1 MEQRIQKIL
10 SRMGVAARRKA
21 EELILEGRVTVNGE
35 VATIGMKADPS
46 RDYIKVDGN
55 LIAGPKV
62 GFKKVYIMLNKPK
75 GVVTT
80 LFDPEGRPTVK
91 DFLKGV
97 KYRVFPVG
105 RLDYNSEGLLL
116 MTNDGDFAHA
126 VLHPSQ
132 KIAKTYL
139 VKVKGIIGDEKIAKL
154 RQGVRLE
161 DGKTMPA
168 KVKKIKKTE
177 NNSWIE
183 ITIYEGRKR
192 QVRRMM
198 ERVGYPVLKLQRI
211 GIGGLKL
218 GELKPGEYRYMTSD
232 ELQLIRKVIGI
243 NRGFH
248 GT

>member
-10 SRMGVAARRKA
+10 SQMGIASRRKA
-21 EELILEGRVTVNGE
+21 EEFILEGRVTVNGE
-35 VATIGMKADPS
+35 IATIGMKADPS
-46 RDYIKVDGN
+46 KDYIKVNGQ
-55 LIAGPKV
+55 LIAGPQI
-62 GFKKVYIMLNKPK
+62 GFRKVYIMFNKPR

-116 MTNDGDFAHA
+116 LTNDGDFAHA
-126 VLHPSQ
+126 VLHPSK

-139 VKVKGIIGDEKIAKL
+139 IKVKGIIGEDTIVKL
-154 RQGVRLE
+154 RQGLRLE

-168 KVKKIKKTE
+168 KVRKIRQLE

-183 ITIYEGRKR
+183 MTIYEGRKR

-198 ERVGYPVLKLQRI
+198 ERVGYPVIKLQRI

-218 GELKPGEYRYMTSD
+218 GDLRPGEHRYLTFD
-232 ELQLIRKVIGI
+232 ELQLIRKVIGA
-243 NRGFH
+243 
-248 GT
+248 